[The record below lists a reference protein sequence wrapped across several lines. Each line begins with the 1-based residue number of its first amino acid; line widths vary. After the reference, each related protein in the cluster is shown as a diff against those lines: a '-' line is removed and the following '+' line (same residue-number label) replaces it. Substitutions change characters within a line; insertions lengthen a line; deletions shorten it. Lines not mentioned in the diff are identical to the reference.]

1 MAHWRRTLYT
11 IFATQV
17 LTLVGFSC
25 VFPFFPL
32 FIQTL
37 GVRGPAVVLWSGVIT
52 FAGSLTLAVASPIWG
67 ALADRYGRKPMLVRA
82 MGGGAVITALLIVAP
97 NVWVVLALRVLQ
109 GLVTGTVAPA
119 RALVAAITPRD
130 ELGYSMGL
138 MEASVFLGGAAG
150 PLVGG
155 FLNDRLGFHG
165 TFAVG
170 AALLLLAG
178 LLVLWR
184 VDERF
189 VRPAAAPGR
198 PPHPLAGLGRVAALP
213 GLAVLALV
221 LLMANFG
228 SGAPAPV
235 LPLLVPQLRGVPRV
249 DGVPQ
254 TATVVGVILAAAG
267 FCGTLAAWR
276 AGRLT
281 RRFGYRRTLLVAVG
295 LAGLLVFPM
304 TLAGAIWQ
312 LLLLRAG
319 MGVCLGVAFPVVSA
333 LVSLITPANRRG
345 AAYGLLASAELGG
358 FATGPLVGGVVGAA
372 AGLRSV
378 FLVTAVALLVVAA
391 VVALRV
397 REPAAA
403 AGAAGGAA
411 PEQEPSPAA

>member
-1 MAHWRRTLYT
+1 
-11 IFATQV
+11 
-17 LTLVGFSC
+17 
-25 VFPFFPL
+25 
-32 FIQTL
+32 
-37 GVRGPAVVLWSGVIT
+37 
-52 FAGSLTLAVASPIWG
+52 
-67 ALADRYGRKPMLVRA
+67 
-82 MGGGAVITALLIVAP
+82 
-97 NVWVVLALRVLQ
+97 

-165 TFAVG
+165 TFAIG

-267 FCGTLAAWR
+267 FCGTLAS
-276 AGRLT
+276 AG
-281 RRFGYRRTLLVAVG
+281 
-295 LAGLLVFPM
+295 
-304 TLAGAIWQ
+304 
-312 LLLLRAG
+312 
-319 MGVCLGVAFPVVSA
+319 
-333 LVSLITPANRRG
+333 
-345 AAYGLLASAELGG
+345 LGG
-358 FATGPLVGGVVGAA
+358 FAAGPLVGGVVGAA